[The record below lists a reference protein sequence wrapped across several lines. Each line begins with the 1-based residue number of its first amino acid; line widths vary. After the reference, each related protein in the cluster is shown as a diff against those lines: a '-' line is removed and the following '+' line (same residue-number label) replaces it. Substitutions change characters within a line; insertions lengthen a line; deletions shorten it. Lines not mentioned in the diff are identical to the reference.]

1 MEADVTLVLDFLNTL
16 DVDDGTDELETADS
30 WRDWASARSLRPGTV
45 GEARTARSSLRSLV
59 GDPAASPAPLS
70 EPVRI
75 EVTVEGPALVADT
88 AVGAILAAAA
98 RLSLLG
104 DFGRIKICPADD
116 CLWAFYDRSRNRS
129 RSWCSMSSCG
139 NREKARA
146 WRQRTTPRPT
156 TPPTPVDNPGDN
168 SPPCG

>member
-30 WRDWASARSLRPGTV
+30 WRAWASARSLRAGTV

-59 GDPAASPAPLS
+59 GDPVASAAPLS

-75 EVTVEGPALVADT
+75 ELGADGPALVADT
-88 AVGAILAAAA
+88 AVGAILTAAA

-104 DFGRIKICPADD
+104 DFGRLKICPADD
-116 CLWAFYDRSRNRS
+116 CRWAFYDRSRNRS

-146 WRQRTTPRPT
+146 WRQRTT